1 MTPQYPLILYP
12 LQKYNDHGVIP
23 YIIPLFLSFNENIFM
38 LWMLCGMLT
47 QIEKKYGK
55 WYQTKNDI
63 NQDGMVGFWLII
75 QIKGLLTLIPE

>member
-55 WYQTKNDI
+55 
-63 NQDGMVGFWLII
+63 
-75 QIKGLLTLIPE
+75 